1 MAFKTIWNLPQERQ
15 RSYGPLDPEMEQ
27 LPHPSRNLTV
37 SRVVI
42 MITVAVLVGLLTI
55 STWYFTHSYPKSA
68 VASLSQSLR
77 LEILENTSELLD
89 EIFSMNTY
97 GSMAI
102 ANLMEKNFLG
112 DDFSKEN
119 FNRIRDASWAVFK
132 ALPVVT
138 SLGVTAVNG
147 LTAVY
152 NRGFKDEIEGF
163 RGNFCLYSNDTNGAP
178 IYYKEYVS
186 EVTGNPVGPPLVLE
200 FPNALQDTPWFQKAI
215 SYPVN
220 NLTWTIG
227 RSLTSGQAFVQCGI
241 SKQAR
246 ASNEV
251 ALVHSSLSAIAINS
265 FISSLELKGGSV
277 FIADENG
284 TLLFSSEP
292 TVCVLSNRSECENSP
307 LDRNSV
313 LNDGKSF
320 LQNRVGLANLVMSET
335 HVSDVILKGKRYS
348 VDSWPYTFK
357 TVKLSVVVVIPRHS
371 FWGPMDYYTRITWIS
386 LPLLSIGVVFI
397 GCSLIYLLVEQVQAE
412 EKLRAEILRQSEAKN
427 RAEASRDAK
436 TNFLSSMSHELRTP
450 MACIIGLLDMLL
462 MENLTVEHEGSIRQI
477 HRCATSL
484 VSLLN
489 SALDIAKVES
499 GKLVLEKAEFN
510 LEAELT
516 ALIDVFSV
524 QCDNKNLFISLDV
537 ADDVPKR
544 VIGDSARVMQVFTNL
559 VGNSLKFT
567 SKGRI
572 IVRGR
577 IANPETDVSGRVHQ
591 RSFSPFSLERF
602 TEAASV
608 PDAVVLVFEVDD
620 TGPGIEPALREK
632 VFENFVQGNASTTR
646 MHGGTGLGLGIVR
659 SLVQLMGGSIRI
671 VEKNG
676 PGAVFQFS
684 ICFQRATSC
693 EPIPFSLPPSYQG
706 TEIIVGIPDADCRV
720 IACEW
725 ITKLG
730 LNVHQVE
737 SWEQI
742 LLYMRALNGGSNI
755 GRKSGFFENLL
766 LDSPEDLLQL
776 TSVPEHTKISAPK
789 RTSWSHRYEFW
800 RSWKDSDERPSTG
813 QMRQLMILDTSLLPS
828 DVKSDHLEEYL
839 QESGFLTSSPTRC
852 LDELG
857 VSSTL
862 DLNDRQRRDLQGDFS
877 VVWICA
883 SNVHEPI
890 KAALRAVR
898 NSFIVRRPLHTAR
911 FKEIF
916 HLVSREGDLLSPLEI
931 QRPPEL
937 LASNIINYAKQQEW
951 HDPYACDSEVP
962 LAQDRSPRPIP
973 SAIMQGRNVRHRPT
987 AAKSAP
993 LEEISYSE
1001 MESRPSA
1008 PTEATSQS
1016 STTSTKPIRRSVQG
1030 LAQLNGRKSGNG
1042 APKPLEKLEI
1052 LVAEDTPL
1060 LRKLAVA
1067 MLRRL
1072 GAVTFEASNGQEVL
1086 EAVMARHQN
1095 GQAPFRCILMDC
1107 QMPVM
1112 DGYESCRAIREFE
1125 KTHPCRTAIVALTA
1139 NAMASDELKC
1149 LNAGM
1154 DAFLTKPIDQ
1164 EYMVQIILRT
1174 VTGTP
1179 SLSANS
1185 SVTSLQTSSVTELV

>member
-1 MAFKTIWNLPQERQ
+1 MGPWIPKWS
-15 RSYGPLDPEMEQ
+15 SYRIQAATL
-27 LPHPSRNLTV
+27 LSL
-37 SRVVI
+37 
-42 MITVAVLVGLLTI
+42 VLSLC
-55 STWYFTHSYPKSA
+55 YPKSA

-102 ANLMEKNFLG
+102 ANLMEKSFLG
-112 DDFSKEN
+112 DDFSKDN
-119 FNRIRDASWAVFK
+119 FDRIRDASWAVFK

-163 RGNFCLYSNDTNGAP
+163 KGNFCLYANDTSDAP
-178 IYYKEYVS
+178 VYYKEYVS
-186 EVTGNPVGPPLVLE
+186 EATGKPLGPPLVLK
-200 FPNALQDTPWFQKAI
+200 FPNTLQDTPWFQKAM
-215 SYPVN
+215 SYPIN

-246 ASNEV
+246 ATKEV

-277 FIADENG
+277 FIADEHG

-292 TVCVLSNRSECENSP
+292 TVCVLSNRSECENTP

-357 TVKLSVVVVIPRHS
+357 TVKLSVVVMIPRHS

-412 EKLRAEILRQSEAKN
+412 EKLRAEILRQSEAKH

-572 IVRGR
+572 MVRVR
-577 IANPETDVSGRVHQ
+577 IANPEADVSGKLHQ

-602 TEAASV
+602 NEASNA
-608 PDAVVLVFEVDD
+608 PDLVVLVFEVDD

-632 VFENFVQGNASTTR
+632 IFENFVQGNASTTR
-646 MHGGTGLGLGIVR
+646 THGGTGLGLGIVR

-671 VEKNG
+671 VEKSG
-676 PGAVFQFS
+676 PGVVFQFS

-693 EPIPFSLPPSYQG
+693 DCTPFSLPPPYQG
-706 TEIIVGIPDADCRV
+706 TEIIVGIPDPDCRAV
-720 IACEW
+720 ACEW

-730 LNVHQVE
+730 LSVHQVE

-742 LLYMRALNGGSNI
+742 LLYMRALNGISSGEGGRTGLFEDFLSN
-755 GRKSGFFENLL
+755 SSA
-766 LDSPEDLLQL
+766 DDHQQP
-776 TSVPEHTKISAPK
+776 TSAPS
-789 RTSWSHRYEFW
+789 RPSSWSQRFDFW
-800 RSWKDSDERPSTG
+800 RSWKDGDERPITG
-813 QMRQLMILDTSLLPS
+813 QVRQLMILDTSLLPR
-828 DVKSDHLEEYL
+828 DVKAEHLEEYL
-839 QESGFLTSSPTRC
+839 QESGFLTTSPSRY
-852 LDELG
+852 LDGLG
-857 VSSTL
+857 VASTF
-862 DLNDRQRRDLQGDFS
+862 DINDRHRRELQGDFS
-877 VVWICA
+877 VVWVCA

-898 NSFIVRRPLHTAR
+898 SSFIVKRPLHTAR
-911 FKEIF
+911 LKEIF
-916 HLVSREGDLLSPLEI
+916 YLVSREGDVMPSMEI
-931 QRPPEL
+931 QRPQEL
-937 LASNIINYAKQQEW
+937 HASSIINYAKQQEW
-951 HDPYACDSEVP
+951 NDPYACDAEVP
-962 LAQDRSPRPIP
+962 LAQEPSPRPIP
-973 SAIMQGRNVRHRPT
+973 SAVVLGRNVRHRPT
-987 AAKSAP
+987 ATKSAP

-1001 MESRPSA
+1001 MESISSDSFSQDST
-1008 PTEATSQS
+1008 PTC
-1016 STTSTKPIRRSVQG
+1016 KPMKRSVAA
-1030 LAQLNGRKSGNG
+1030 LAQLNGRKNGNAS
-1042 APKPLEKLEI
+1042 APKPLEMLEI

-1067 MLRRL
+1067 MLKRL

-1086 EAVMARHQN
+1086 EAVMARMLN
-1095 GQAPFRCILMDC
+1095 GQAPFQCILMDC

-1112 DGYESCRAIREFE
+1112 DGYESCKAVREFE
-1125 KTHPCRTAIVALTA
+1125 KKYPCRTAIVALTA
-1139 NAMASDELKC
+1139 NAMASDERKC

-1174 VTGTP
+1174 VGYSNSAVNSP
-1179 SLSANS
+1179 HANS
-1185 SVTSLQTSSVTELV
+1185 VSENTYDS

>member
-1 MAFKTIWNLPQERQ
+1 MFRLATIWNLPKDRQ
-15 RSYGPLDPEMEQ
+15 GSYGPLNPEMEQ

-112 DDFSKEN
+112 DDFSKDN
-119 FNRIRDASWAVFK
+119 FNRIREASWAVFK

-163 RGNFCLYSNDTNGAP
+163 KGNFCLYSNDTSGAP
-178 IYYKEYVS
+178 VYYKEYVS
-186 EVTGNPVGPPLVLE
+186 ETTGNPLGPPLVLK
-200 FPNALQDTPWFQKAI
+200 FPNSLQDTPWFQKAM

-227 RSLTSGQAFVQCGI
+227 RSLISGQAFVQCGI

-246 ASNEV
+246 TTNEV

-265 FISSLELKGGSV
+265 FIASLELKGGSV
-277 FIADENG
+277 FIADEHG

-292 TVCVLSNRSECENSP
+292 TVCVLSNRSECENTP

-357 TVKLSVVVVIPRHS
+357 TVKLSVVVMIPRHS

-412 EKLRAEILRQSEAKN
+412 EKLRAEILRQAEAKH

-572 IVRGR
+572 MVRGR
-577 IANPETDVSGRVHQ
+577 IANPETDVSGRLHR
-591 RSFSPFSLERF
+591 RSFSPFSLERY
-602 TEAASV
+602 TEASSA
-608 PDAVVLVFEVDD
+608 PDTVVLVFEVDD

-632 VFENFVQGNASTTR
+632 IFENFVQGNASTTR
-646 MHGGTGLGLGIVR
+646 THGGTGLGLGIVR

-671 VEKNG
+671 VEKSG
-676 PGAVFQFS
+676 PGVVFQFS
-684 ICFQRATSC
+684 ICFQRATTC
-693 EPIPFSLPPSYQG
+693 DFTPFSLPPSYQG
-706 TEIIVGIPDADCRV
+706 TEIIVGIPDADCRGV
-720 IACEW
+720 ACKW
-725 ITKLG
+725 ITKFG

-742 LLYMRALNGGSNI
+742 LLYMRALNGGSSAGS
-755 GRKSGFFENLL
+755 GRSGFFENLL
-766 LDSPEDLLQL
+766 SEPSADDQQL
-776 TSVPEHTKISAPK
+776 ANAPP
-789 RTSWSHRYEFW
+789 RRSTWSQRYEFW
-800 RSWKDSDERPSTG
+800 RSWKDSDERPATG
-813 QMRQLMILDTSLLPS
+813 QIRQLMVLDTSLLPS
-828 DVKSDHLEEYL
+828 DVKADYLEEYL
-839 QESGFLTSSPTRC
+839 QESGFFTTSPTKY

-857 VSSTL
+857 LNSTL
-862 DLNDRQRRDLQGDFS
+862 EVNDRQRRDLQGDLS
-877 VVWICA
+877 VVWVCA

-898 NSFIVRRPLHTAR
+898 NSFLVKRPLHTAR
-911 FKEIF
+911 LKEIF
-916 HLVSREGDLLSPLEI
+916 NLVSREGDVLPALEI
-931 QRPPEL
+931 QRPQEL
-937 LASNIINYAKQQEW
+937 HASSVINYAKQQEW
-951 HDPYACDSEVP
+951 NDPYACDAEVS
-962 LAQDRSPRPIP
+962 LAQEVSPRPIP
-973 SAIMQGRNVRHRPT
+973 PAVMQGRNVRYRPT
-987 AAKSAP
+987 ATKSAP

-1001 MESRPSA
+1001 MEIRPSD
-1008 PTEATSQS
+1008 SSSLS
-1016 STTSTKPIRRSVQG
+1016 STTISKPIKKNVPV
-1030 LAQLNGRKSGNG
+1030 LAQLNGRRNG
-1042 APKPLEKLEI
+1042 VASAPKPLEKLEI

-1067 MLRRL
+1067 MLKRL
-1072 GAVTFEASNGQEVL
+1072 GAITFEASNGQEVV
-1086 EAVMARHQN
+1086 EAVMARLRN
-1095 GQAPFRCILMDC
+1095 GQASFHCILMDC

-1112 DGYESCRAIREFE
+1112 DGYESCKAVREFE
-1125 KTHPCRTAIVALTA
+1125 KHFSGRTAIVALTA
-1139 NAMASDELKC
+1139 NAMASDERKC

-1174 VTGTP
+1174 VNTGT
-1179 SLSANS
+1179 SAVDS
-1185 SVTSLQTSSVTELV
+1185 PQTSSTTGSTSDPQASS